1 MEVREFVD
9 GAARAF
15 GFSEEDVANIIL
27 AVDEACTNII
37 KHAYHYALD
46 QEIEISIFHSTRSF
60 EIRIYDNGK
69 AFDPSSIR
77 TPDLKD
83 HIGHKRRGG
92 LGVYLM
98 KRLMDKVE
106 YNFIPGKRNE
116 VRLINIVRMLPLFQR
131 DSDET
136 RPNTTRHSGEKRNV
150 RLSSTVRIQ
159 QCR

>member
-1 MEVREFVD
+1 METKAKHISKRVLSRTESLVEVRKFVD
-9 GAARAF
+9 AAARSF
-15 GFSEEDVANIIL
+15 GFAEEDIANIIL

-37 KHAYHYALD
+37 KHAYQYAGD
-46 QEIEISIFHSTRSF
+46 QEIEIIIFPNPRSF

-69 AFDPSSIR
+69 AFDPASIR

-83 HIGHKRRGG
+83 HLGHKRRGG

-116 VRLINIVRMLPLFQR
+116 VRLIKYRSNA
-131 DSDET
+131 
-136 RPNTTRHSGEKRNV
+136 
-150 RLSSTVRIQ
+150 STVTER
-159 QCR
+159 